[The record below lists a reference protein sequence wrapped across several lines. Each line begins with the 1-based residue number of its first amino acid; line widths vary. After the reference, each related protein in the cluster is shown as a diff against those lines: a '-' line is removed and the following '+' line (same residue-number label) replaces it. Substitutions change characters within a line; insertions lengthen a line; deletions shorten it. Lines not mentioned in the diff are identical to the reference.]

1 VALRDEYPPILND
14 LEAINKVVQSET
26 LRNLE
31 GDRALVPA
39 LQRVDGVLAHRE
51 VLLNALDDA
60 QESILILSGFV
71 SGFAV
76 NDDFIKKIESAIS
89 RGVKVQIGFGWKHPS
104 GSQPTN
110 LTVKKELRGLLEV
123 QEQTSK
129 SSNLGKLEIY
139 YFPNHSKILIQDDQ
153 ISIEG
158 SFNWLSTGD
167 SSQNLETSIKL
178 TDKQQVQKALDFYQ
192 NKLKSENIL
201 TIENL
206 ERFSGNYQSV

>member
-1 VALRDEYPPILND
+1 
-14 LEAINKVVQSET
+14 
-26 LRNLE
+26 
-31 GDRALVPA
+31 
-39 LQRVDGVLAHRE
+39 
-51 VLLNALDDA
+51 
-60 QESILILSGFV
+60 
-71 SGFAV
+71 
-76 NDDFIKKIESAIS
+76 
-89 RGVKVQIGFGWKHPS
+89 
-104 GSQPTN
+104 
-110 LTVKKELRGLLEV
+110 
-123 QEQTSK
+123 
-129 SSNLGKLEIY
+129 LGKLEIY

>member
-1 VALRDEYPPILND
+1 M
-14 LEAINKVVQSET
+14 
-26 LRNLE
+26 
-31 GDRALVPA
+31 
-39 LQRVDGVLAHRE
+39 QRVDGVLAHRE
-51 VLLNALDDA
+51 VLLDALDEA
-60 QESILILSGFV
+60 QDSILILSGFV

-76 NDDFIKKIESAIS
+76 NDEFIKKIESAIS
-89 RGVKVQIGFGWKHPS
+89 RGVEIQIGFGWKHPS

-110 LTVKKELRGLLEV
+110 LTVKRELRGLLEI
-123 QEQTSK
+123 QDQTSK
-129 SSNLGKLEIY
+129 SASAGKLEVY

-167 SSQNLETSIKL
+167 GSQNLETSIKL
-178 TDKQQVQKALDFYQ
+178 TDKQQVLKALDFYR

-206 ERFSGNYQSV
+206 ERFGGN